1 VFARLDSTRR
11 GDHDQVDAGQAGEL
25 TGASRPWTYGDEQ
38 PLDVV
43 RTLTNAVRSGRVR
56 PGSGAGIRL
65 STEDFEVA
73 ETDRRTSAA
82 VCLLV
87 DLSYSMVL
95 RDTWGAAKATALA
108 LHALVSGQFPQDA
121 LTIIGFSSYA
131 RTLQA
136 TELAGLDADYVQ
148 GTNLQHAL
156 MLAGQFLDKH
166 PDHEPVVLVVTDGEP
181 TAHLLP
187 GGRPYFAWPPEPETL
202 TATVVEVDRMTRRGA
217 TLNVFQLDDDPRLTA
232 FMQDLARRNGG
243 RVLLPDPR
251 RLGQYVVSDYLARRT
266 GPRSRRA
273 G

>member
-1 VFARLDSTRR
+1 MRL
-11 GDHDQVDAGQAGEL
+11 A
-25 TGASRPWTYGDEQ
+25 
-38 PLDVV
+38 
-43 RTLTNAVRSGRVR
+43 
-56 PGSGAGIRL
+56 
-65 STEDFEVA
+65 TEDFEVA

-131 RTLQA
+131 RTLSA

-156 MLAGQFLDKH
+156 MLAGRFLDKH
-166 PDHEPVVLVVTDGEP
+166 PDGEPVVLVVTDGEP

-202 TATVVEVDRMTRRGA
+202 EATVVEVDRMTRRGRHPQR
-217 TLNVFQLDDDPRLTA
+217 VP
-232 FMQDLARRNGG
+232 ARRRPAADAASCRSWPGATAAGCCCPTRGG
-243 RVLLPDPR
+243 SASTSSATTCPGAPAER
-251 RLGQYVVSDYLARRT
+251 RWPLTR
-266 GPRSRRA
+266 
-273 G
+273 